1 MHIIKNFNSINEYKM
16 KSYKSI
22 PCVSAKKG
30 NDIIIL
36 IFFNDLLKHTK
47 GKHYIFAIT
56 IQAYNQSSGVNLVL
70 KFNKRRCSNEFMISR
85 LKLQRRDNTR
95 RGMPN

>member
-1 MHIIKNFNSINEYKM
+1 M
-16 KSYKSI
+16 
-22 PCVSAKKG
+22 PCVLNKKN
-30 NDIIIL
+30 NDNIIL
-36 IFFNDLLKHTK
+36 IFLRPIKKHK
-47 GKHYIFAIT
+47 KQYVVLAIT

-95 RGMPN
+95 RGAPN